1 MLKVSMKVF
10 LSSSVLF
17 LAITSCFTVTKHQS
31 NFSNDLIGIITQQ
44 QIQQS
49 EHANWYN
56 KEVGS
61 YLVDVETLADFEN
74 NPERIEALSVK
85 IFLGTWCSDSRRE
98 VPRFYSIMSFL
109 NVTNIETIGLD
120 KNKKSPENLE
130 KGMNIHHVPTFILY
144 QNGIEVNRIIET
156 PVESLEKDL
165 IAIIQA
171 KKYSSNYSK

>member
-1 MLKVSMKVF
+1 
-10 LSSSVLF
+10 
-17 LAITSCFTVTKHQS
+17 
-31 NFSNDLIGIITQQ
+31 
-44 QIQQS
+44 
-49 EHANWYN
+49 
-56 KEVGS
+56 
-61 YLVDVETLADFEN
+61 
-74 NPERIEALSVK
+74 
-85 IFLGTWCSDSRRE
+85 
-98 VPRFYSIMSFL
+98 MSFL

-120 KNKKSPENLE
+120 KNKKSPKNLE